1 MINYKDIS
9 FDVGDDKRV
18 IDDLIKVEQE
28 LQKEILQKI
37 NNIYEKSIIIDSE
50 IVVCL
55 DGVIFKRVIKK
66 RGSCHV
72 VVSRVVDNIGDARL
86 KMGLNCLEKAI
97 IANKVDCVFIL
108 TINREDLN
116 KFDIEEL
123 VVELFDTVKSCGLLD
138 DCDGYIRSVDDL
150 LDILRGI
157 DKSEFLFRGQINNW
171 DLYPA
176 LFRHH
181 KENARLIE
189 ISLYESLL
197 GGIINPYAESYNPI
211 DLLINLQHFGVPTRL
226 LDLTRNP
233 LIALFFSCYDENDKY
248 NDKNGILYFL
258 HKDHY
263 RVWIDDIKDKELYRN
278 SPDTDNLK
286 GYEEKIKRVLD
297 LNDICLIKND
307 SHNPRIRNQE
317 ACFLLFSFYSI
328 DTDEPKYLHLV
339 EYIKACNR
347 TDKEYGNNE
356 KSPKIWIA
364 DAKVDKD
371 YKKLILSEL
380 SEKYDIS
387 AKTIFT
393 DNPNVRYYHHYYQHL
408 YASAIE
414 KAEKI
419 KSLIGREN
427 ENR

>member
-9 FDVGDDKRV
+9 FDIGDDKRV
-18 IDDLIKVEQE
+18 VDDLVKVEQD
-28 LQKEILQKI
+28 LQKAILQKI

-66 RGSCHV
+66 RGSCNIV
-72 VVSRVVDNIGDARL
+72 ASRVIDNIGDARI

-108 TINREDLN
+108 SIKREDLN
-116 KFDIEEL
+116 KFNIEEL
-123 VVELFDTVKSCGLLD
+123 VVELFDIVKSCGLLD

-150 LDILRGI
+150 LDILSDI
-157 DKSEFLFRGQINNW
+157 DKSEFLFRGQTNSW
-171 DLYPA
+171 ELYPA
-176 LFRHH
+176 LFRNH

-189 ISLYESLL
+189 ISLYESIL
-197 GGIINPYAESYNPI
+197 GGIINPYTESYNPI
-211 DLLINLQHFGVPTRL
+211 NLLINLQHFGVPTRL

-233 LIALFFSCYDENDKY
+233 LIALFFSCYDADDKY

-258 HKDHY
+258 HKDHF
-263 RVWIDDIKDKELYRN
+263 RVWVDDIEDKNFYRN

-286 GYEEKIKRVLD
+286 NYYEKISRVLD
-297 LNDICLIKND
+297 FNDICLIKNN
-307 SHNPRIRNQE
+307 SNNPRIRNQE
-317 ACFLLFSFYSI
+317 GCFLLFSFYPISPGN
-328 DTDEPKYLHLV
+328 TKYMHLL
-339 EYIKACNR
+339 EYVKACNR
-347 TDKEYGNNE
+347 ADKDYQNNGE
-356 KSPKIWIA
+356 SPKIWIA

-387 AKTIFT
+387 ARTLFT
-393 DNPNVRYYHHYYQHL
+393 DNPNVRYNHHYYQQL
-408 YASAIE
+408 YANAIE
-414 KAEKI
+414 KAERI
-419 KSLIGREN
+419 K
-427 ENR
+427 

>member
-9 FDVGDDKRV
+9 FDIGDDKRV
-18 IDDLIKVEQE
+18 VDDLVKVEQD
-28 LQKEILQKI
+28 LQKAILQKI

-66 RGSCHV
+66 RGSCNIV
-72 VVSRVVDNIGDARL
+72 ASRVIDNIGDARI

-108 TINREDLN
+108 SIKREDLN
-116 KFDIEEL
+116 KFNIEEL
-123 VVELFDTVKSCGLLD
+123 VVELFDIVKSCGLLD

-150 LDILRGI
+150 LDILSDI
-157 DKSEFLFRGQINNW
+157 DKSEFLFRGQTNSW
-171 DLYPA
+171 ELYPA
-176 LFRHH
+176 LFRNH

-189 ISLYESLL
+189 ISLYESIL
-197 GGIINPYAESYNPI
+197 GGIINPYTESYNPI

-233 LIALFFSCYDENDKY
+233 LIALFFSCYDADDKY

-258 HKDHY
+258 HKDHF
-263 RVWIDDIKDKELYRN
+263 RVWVDDIEDKKFYRN

-286 GYEEKIKRVLD
+286 NYYEKISRVLD
-297 LNDICLIKND
+297 FNDICLIKNN
-307 SHNPRIRNQE
+307 SYNPRIRNQE
-317 ACFLLFSFYSI
+317 GCFLLFSFYPISPGN
-328 DTDEPKYLHLV
+328 TKYVHLL
-339 EYIKACNR
+339 EYVKACNR
-347 TDKEYGNNE
+347 ADKDYQNNGE
-356 KSPKIWIA
+356 SPKIWIA

-387 AKTIFT
+387 ARTLFT
-393 DNPNVRYYHHYYQHL
+393 DNPNVRYNHHYYQQL
-408 YASAIE
+408 YANAIE
-414 KAEKI
+414 KAERI
-419 KSLIGREN
+419 K
-427 ENR
+427 